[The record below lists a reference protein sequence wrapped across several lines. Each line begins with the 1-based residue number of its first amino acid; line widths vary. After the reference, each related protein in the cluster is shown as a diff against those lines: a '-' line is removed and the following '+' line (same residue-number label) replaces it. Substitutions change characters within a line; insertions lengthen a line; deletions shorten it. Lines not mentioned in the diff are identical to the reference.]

1 MPQGIKHKD
10 IVSESLFAPTIKEL
24 EKMNELV
31 KKIKADLPKGEDIS
45 LVKPESVENIK
56 RINEE
61 VKKTNK
67 SYSQSK
73 TLRDNNLAIQ
83 KKIDI
88 ANSKEGKALELQ
100 RQKLNALNK
109 ANREMAKEK
118 AGLLSLY
125 QKESRRLNEL
135 RKSYKDLTLSGK
147 GSRRELRAMG
157 KEITKLDSK
166 LKRVD
171 AKTGQY
177 QRSVGNYAK
186 GLGGLFRAAGLT
198 LGIGVLIR
206 GIRNVIGVFSDFQQA
221 NAKLAS
227 ILGVSR
233 KSIGALT
240 DDAKRLGATT
250 AFTASQVVELQTA
263 FAKLGFSEG
272 AILSLTE
279 STINASIALGSN
291 IGEQAEVT
299 GKLLNAFGLEA
310 AEAKRVND
318 LLAKS
323 VTKTALDFE
332 QLKDAFS
339 FVAPTAKALGL
350 TIEETAATLGVLVD
364 NGIKGARAGRLLSS
378 SFARLNKKGL
388 DLEQAIQ
395 LINSSTDKTATAT
408 ELFGVQSFTL
418 GLILAEN
425 TEKTAN
431 LTEEFNKQSDAAKE
445 LAEEQLDTLQ
455 GSLTLLKSA
464 WEGFVLSIENGDGI
478 ISKAIRGVV
487 DTFKSLLTIW
497 TDINNL
503 GGVQNKNL
511 KAAIAKRTNS
521 EEEAFLERAEGW
533 KKEGKSI
540 DQIITRTKALI
551 ELRKNAQ
558 AAAKRTRTRQETA
571 KLQGELKR
579 ATDPQERKR
588 LQAQLDDEGGINSA
602 AFGIATAKLL
612 GAERVLKRL
621 QTLKAQSDLDVI
633 DVSSG
638 SDGSS
643 EPTTPSKKKKKT
655 KDNTKE
661 LNKQV
666 FAYLDAE
673 HKKRLADEKRLKAIE
688 KQKEKEA
695 KLAEDTA
702 TGVFELDRELAAKRK
717 KFQESQDEE
726 ERERLAAILQK
737 RNETEAAQ
745 ILSAAQALDNAIE
758 ESTNKRIRLIDREME
773 ASKRRADLLKAL
785 AVQGNKDAQQSIA
798 LQEKR
803 QAELEAK
810 RERTLRRA
818 RRLEVLT
825 AGLKTYSAK
834 VEAGDPNALGST
846 IRDVGLLTTAL
857 TALGGFQDG
866 TEFVGQGNQQ
876 MVDLGTS
883 RDQYVTRL
891 DKGERVLTREQNKAI
906 GNIANEDLVKAVT
919 MGGNMPA
926 NLFNLAASDNTD
938 IISRL
943 DKQNELLS
951 ANLSKATEGRDYDVV
966 DNAIKHIMR
975 NNNVTHTKK
984 EHIGGIF
991 GS

>member
-24 EKMNELV
+24 EKMNELI

-186 GLGGLFRAAGLT
+186 GLGGLFRAAGLG
-198 LGIGVLIR
+198 LGIGVVIR
-206 GIRNVIGVFSDFQQA
+206 GIRNVIGIFSDFQQA

-227 ILGVSR
+227 VLGVSR
-233 KSIGALT
+233 KTIVALT

-250 AFTASQVVELQTA
+250 AFTASQVTEMQTA
-263 FAKLGFSEG
+263 FAKLGFSESQ
-272 AILSLTE
+272 ILSLTE
-279 STINASIALGSN
+279 STINASIALESG

-310 AEAKRVND
+310 TEAKRVND

-350 TIEETAATLGVLVD
+350 TVEETAATLGVLVD

-431 LTEEFNKQSDAAKE
+431 LTEEFNKQGDAAKK
-445 LAEEQLDTLQ
+445 LAEERMDTLK
-455 GSLTLLKSA
+455 GSVIKLTSA
-464 WEGFVLSIENGDGI
+464 WEAFVQSIESGDGI
-478 ISKAIRGVV
+478 ISRALRQIVDKTRG
-487 DTFKSLLTIW
+487 LLNIW
-497 TDINNL
+497 TDINNF
-503 GGVQNKNL
+503 GTFQNKDL
-511 KAAIAKRTNS
+511 KEAIAKRTDA
-521 EEEAFLERAEGW
+521 EEEAFLNRVERFKE
-533 KKEGKSI
+533 EGKGI

-551 ELRKNAQ
+551 ELRKDRQ
-558 AAAKRTRTRQETA
+558 AAAKRTRTRQERA
-571 KLQGELKR
+571 KLEGELKR
-579 ATDPQERKR
+579 ATSPQERKR
-588 LQAQLDDEGGINSA
+588 LQAQLDNKGGVNSA
-602 AFGIATAKLL
+602 AFGIATAELV
-612 GAERVLKRL
+612 GAERVLARL
-621 QTLKAQSDLDVI
+621 LALKAQSDLDVI

-643 EPTTPSKKKKKT
+643 TPTTTPLKKKT

-695 KLAEDTA
+695 KLAEDHNSST
-702 TGVFELDRELAAKRK
+702 FQLDRELAAKRK
-717 KFQESQDEE
+717 KFQEQQDEE
-726 ERERLAAILQK
+726 ERQRLAAILQK

-785 AVQGNKDAQQSIA
+785 AAQGNKDAQQSIV

-857 TALGGFQDG
+857 TALGGFKDG